1 MIHLTENAATHINN
15 YLKNRGKGEGIRVGV
30 KTSGCSGLAYVLE
43 FVDSVDEHDQVFE
56 QFGVKVFVDPKS
68 LVYLEGLEMDYVK
81 NGLNEGFEFNNPNKK
96 VNVVAVSL
104 SLYNSL
110 FSFHPFIKTVTFYST
125 VLMYLI
131 NVDLLSNESF

>member
-1 MIHLTENAATHINN
+1 MIHLTENAATHISN

-43 FVDSVDEHDQVFE
+43 FVDDVNTYDQVFE
-56 QFGVKVFVDPKS
+56 QHGVKVFVDPKS

-96 VNVVAVSL
+96 VNVVVVNPSRFNSRPSL
-104 SLYNSL
+104 LL
-110 FSFHPFIKTVTFYST
+110 QIKTVSCTLF
-125 VLMYLI
+125 
-131 NVDLLSNESF
+131 

>member
-1 MIHLTENAATHINN
+1 MIHLTENAATHISN

-43 FVDSVDEHDQVFE
+43 FVDEIDTHDQIFE

-104 SLYNSL
+104 SLFNSPIPFIFNKTVYNSL
-110 FSFHPFIKTVTFYST
+110 FY
-125 VLMYLI
+125 
-131 NVDLLSNESF
+131 

>member
-1 MIHLTENAATHINN
+1 
-15 YLKNRGKGEGIRVGV
+15 
-30 KTSGCSGLAYVLE
+30 
-43 FVDSVDEHDQVFE
+43 
-56 QFGVKVFVDPKS
+56 
-68 LVYLEGLEMDYVK
+68 MDYVK

-104 SLYNSL
+104 SLYNSSSPSIL
-110 FSFHPFIKTVTFYST
+110 FIKTVTFYST